1 MSGKQRGDHNKFQQR
16 LNVFRLPV
24 AIMTMENYRR
34 VHIFYCYRCASQ
46 FRLRPSFQCI
56 VRKLL
61 TVPHCCRSYY
71 RIVLIIVMLVMWM
84 GSFMARPQLP
94 LSSVQTLAAVDSHQH
109 DVEVSDPLHDP
120 LIYHSHG
127 NIHHLN
133 ADHSHEL
140 NKLFALTTLILLPV
154 CCYIALTSPFS
165 QIQNILLT
173 GPERPPK
180 LLFA

>member
-1 MSGKQRGDHNKFQQR
+1 M
-16 LNVFRLPV
+16 
-24 AIMTMENYRR
+24 
-34 VHIFYCYRCASQ
+34 
-46 FRLRPSFQCI
+46 
-56 VRKLL
+56 
-61 TVPHCCRSYY
+61 
-71 RIVLIIVMLVMWM
+71 LIIVTLVMLM

-94 LSSVQTLAAVDSHQH
+94 LASVQSLAAVDSHQH

-140 NKLFALTTLILLPV
+140 NKLFALTTLIIFPV
-154 CCYIALTSPFS
+154 CCYIALTSPSS
-165 QIQNILLT
+165 QIKNILIP

-180 LLFA
+180 SLFA